1 MPTISLVRKLL
12 FRRFSAKAAT
22 RLSYGIT
29 CCKNSFRSLAKVGC
43 PLSYHFVASC
53 HRGMMEPA
61 ANSPSRPR
69 AEPEKNQA
77 TRTST
82 SFMISDILDSAPRPS
97 RESSSEDS
105 ERYSSHYGRED
116 SPSDQGSEAGGDPAD
131 GLENDCEKL
140 DEHG

>member
-1 MPTISLVRKLL
+1 
-12 FRRFSAKAAT
+12 
-22 RLSYGIT
+22 
-29 CCKNSFRSLAKVGC
+29 
-43 PLSYHFVASC
+43 
-53 HRGMMEPA
+53 MEPA
-61 ANSPSRPR
+61 NSPRPR

-105 ERYSSHYGRED
+105 ERYSHYGRED